1 MTRYTVKQL
10 ADVARISVRTLHHY
24 DEIGLL
30 EPAYVGDNG
39 YRYYEPPQLYRLQQ
53 ILLYRELGLSLSEI
67 GGILA
72 ADDFEISAALRQ
84 HRVRLSQ
91 RLEQQ
96 QQLLRVIDDTLARLN
111 GDTGMQDSKLYEWH
125 SPEKQAEYEA
135 WLAERYG
142 PQGEEWVATSRK
154 RTDSFT
160 DDDKNA
166 AMDRLATIEKDLV
179 DAYNRGM
186 SAGAQALSPL
196 FDRHRQWVAHMWN
209 RDCPP
214 GCLCGPRRSLFQPP
228 GFRETVRG
236 HGAGILE
243 LADGC
248 DESLCRAGRRQPRL
262 SGPRQMAARWA
273 AGVLLEQTTSIALG
287 EAWAAPLL
295 RSAGS
300 GFVPAA
306 GTAAA
311 GRTGN
316 ALARLCAAAGVARA
330 IAPNR
335 AAAFR
340 IAGCMVI
347 LLTAYKLSL
356 GELMEKLSG
365 LRLRTARR

>member
-1 MTRYTVKQL
+1 VTRYTVKQL

-67 GGILA
+67 GGILT

-96 QQLLRVIDDTLARLN
+96 QQLLRVIDDTLTRLN
-111 GDTGMQDSKLYEWH
+111 GGTGMDNSKLYEWH

-142 PQGEEWVATSRK
+142 PHAEEWVATARK

-160 DDDKNA
+160 NDDKNA

-186 SAGAQALSPL
+186 SVGAPALGPL
-196 FDRHRQWVAHMWN
+196 FDHHRQWVAHMWN

-214 GCLCGPRRSLFQPP
+214 DAYAGLADLYSSHPDFEKRFEAMAP
-228 GFRETVRG
+228 GFSNW
-236 HGAGILE
+236 L
-243 LADGC
+243 
-248 DESLCRAGRRQPRL
+248 
-262 SGPRQMAARWA
+262 
-273 AGVLLEQTTSIALG
+273 
-287 EAWAAPLL
+287 
-295 RSAGS
+295 
-300 GFVPAA
+300 
-306 GTAAA
+306 TAAMKA
-311 GRTGN
+311 Y
-316 ALARLCAAAGVARA
+316 AAQGDVSR
-330 IAPNR
+330 
-335 AAAFR
+335 
-340 IAGCMVI
+340 G
-347 LLTAYKLSL
+347 
-356 GELMEKLSG
+356 
-365 LRLRTARR
+365 